1 MINIVICDD
10 DKKFIDKINQ
20 EIKENI
26 KFEKNIYTYYSF
38 TEGFKSYIAT
48 NTISTIYILDID
60 LNSRD
65 ENGFYIAKK
74 IRQMRNY
81 NDEIIFFTSYDKYI
95 HNLIGS
101 LIRPVSYIIKSCYD
115 NNLIEAI
122 NMASS
127 FIELRNKDKDKDNDT
142 GEIAICEFKVDYRLK
157 FKDILYIEK
166 IKGNK
171 YIIIKTKPNLTK
183 NEFKILYNISSIKN
197 RLDSRFCWL
206 NRGIIINKDYIKY
219 VDVKNNTIGLESGD
233 VLIGTSDNIKIL
245 STYINDKDV
254 VLNNE

>member
-1 MINIVICDD
+1 MINIIICDD
-10 DKKFIDKINQ
+10 DKKIIDKINQ

-26 KFEKNIYTYYSF
+26 KFEKNIYSYYSF

-48 NTISTIYILDID
+48 NTIPTIYILDID

-65 ENGFYIAKK
+65 INGFYIAKK

-81 NDEIIFFTSYDKYI
+81 NDEIIFFTSHDKYI

-101 LIRPVSYIIKSCYD
+101 LIRPVSYIIKSCYG

-122 NMASS
+122 NTASS
-127 FIELRNKDKDKDNDT
+127 FIELINKDKDNDT

-171 YIIIKTKPNLTK
+171 YITIKTKQNLTK
-183 NEFKILYNISSIKN
+183 NEFKILYNIGSIKN
-197 RLDSRFCWL
+197 RLDDSV
-206 NRGIIINKDYIKY
+206 NVN
-219 VDVKNNTIGLESGD
+219 
-233 VLIGTSDNIKIL
+233 
-245 STYINDKDV
+245 
-254 VLNNE
+254 

>member
-1 MINIVICDD
+1 MINIIICDD
-10 DKKFIDKINQ
+10 DKKIIDKINQ

-26 KFEKNIYTYYSF
+26 KFEKSIYSYYSF

-48 NTISTIYILDID
+48 NTIPTIYILDID

-65 ENGFYIAKK
+65 INGFYIAKK

-101 LIRPVSYIIKSCYD
+101 LIRPVSYIIKSCYG

-122 NMASS
+122 NTASS
-127 FIELRNKDKDKDNDT
+127 FIELINKDKDNDT

-171 YIIIKTKPNLTK
+171 YITIKTKQNLTK
-183 NEFKILYNISSIKN
+183 NEFKILYNIGSIKN
-197 RLDSRFCWL
+197 RLDDRFCWL
-206 NRGIIINKDYIKY
+206 NRGVIINRDYIKY
-219 VDVKNNTIGLESGD
+219 VDVKSNTIGLESRD

-245 STYINDKDV
+245 STYINEKDV